1 MFLMGSGAE
10 SELRDYLAPPPSLT
24 LHDAPRN
31 FLPILYKP
39 EMMQEIW
46 KFLHKPRYV
55 DPGQLDSG
63 GRTAARVAASGGHTE
78 IVELLQVRG
87 YSNKLEDFL
96 K

>member
-46 KFLHKPRYV
+46 NTLVNF
-55 DPGQLDSG
+55 
-63 GRTAARVAASGGHTE
+63 
-78 IVELLQVRG
+78 
-87 YSNKLEDFL
+87 
-96 K
+96 

>member
-1 MFLMGSGAE
+1 
-10 SELRDYLAPPPSLT
+10 
-24 LHDAPRN
+24 
-31 FLPILYKP
+31 
-39 EMMQEIW
+39 MMKEIW

-87 YSNKLEDFL
+87 YSSKREDHSKIIL
-96 K
+96 RVLGTRLNIYTEK